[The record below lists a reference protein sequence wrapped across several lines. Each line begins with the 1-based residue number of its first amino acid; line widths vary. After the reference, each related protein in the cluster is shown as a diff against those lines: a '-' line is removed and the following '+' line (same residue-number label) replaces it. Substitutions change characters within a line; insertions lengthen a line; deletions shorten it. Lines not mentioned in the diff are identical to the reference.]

1 MDTWFVGRQPIG
13 FYKET
18 TSKEQAGLKV
28 WNCSKLG
35 RHMKI

>member
-18 TSKEQAGLKV
+18 SQQPGLKV
-28 WNCSKLG
+28 LKY
-35 RHMKI
+35 KY